1 MKRILTIIAITACA
15 AVLMNSCQT
24 SSLEVKEGV
33 PLTIQA
39 SVTPPA
45 GTKTLYDYTDDKTL
59 EGYWDEK
66 EYITVVS
73 FDESGITAVDEFV
86 SIGERGRTRAEFSG
100 TWHGNGK
107 DRIICLYPSL
117 DSYAGYSIY
126 EGVTVGYKTIYIREL
141 ETPSSP
147 LQHDDTGAV
156 SDVDLMLGEVTVSGG
171 VAHVNLKHL
180 IAVFRITATLQ
191 SLPYLG
197 EPYFMAQI
205 NTLRI
210 SVVNP
215 TLQQD
220 EWGPYH
226 DPVFV
231 TFSGLNVTTGSYT
244 GEPYMLEKGPV
255 DYFLVSAG
263 PQSDFHMTGDDGK
276 KPVTKTFYVPV
287 RFDEDLKAGY
297 ELHLQFG
304 GYYYDGAGP
313 QVYTDVFPAGDKRIT
328 ITETLPLENG
338 KIYCIEVT
346 I

>member
-1 MKRILTIIAITACA
+1 MIIGMMTCT
-15 AVLMNSCQT
+15 AVLMDSCQT
-24 SSLEVKEGV
+24 STLEVKEGI
-33 PLTIQA
+33 PMTIQA
-39 SVTPPA
+39 SVVTPPE
-45 GTKTLYDYTDDKTL
+45 TKTIYNYDMSEKTL
-59 EGYWDEK
+59 EGFWDSE
-66 EYITVVS
+66 EAITVVS
-73 FDESGITAVDEFV
+73 FDEGGITAVDKFV
-86 SIGERGRTRAEFSG
+86 SFGERGRTRAEFSG

-126 EGVTVGYKTIYIREL
+126 EGVTVGSMTIYIREL

-191 SLPYLG
+191 SLPYYG
-197 EPYFMAQI
+197 EPYYRAQI
-205 NTLRI
+205 NNIRI
-210 SVVNP
+210 SAVNP
-215 TLQQD
+215 TGQQD
-220 EWGPYH
+220 EWDSYG

-231 TFSGLNVTTGSYT
+231 RVSGLDVTTSSYS
-244 GEPYMLEKGPV
+244 GEPFMIEKGPLN
-255 DYFLVSAG
+255 YFLSSSGAH
-263 PQSDFHMTGDDGK
+263 SDFHMTGENGK
-276 KPVTKTFYVPV
+276 EPVTKTFYVPV

-304 GYYYDGAGP
+304 GYYYDWTGP
-313 QVYTDVFPAGDKRIT
+313 QVYTDVFPAGDKQIT
-328 ITETLPLENG
+328 MTETLPLENG
-338 KIYCIEVT
+338 KIYCIDVT